1 MKTSTIPSFRR
12 EFFGDILRFNFGRF
26 DFELSGEMITVK
38 STPDLFDS
46 HRQTNFALIFDFIL

>member
-26 DFELSGEMITVK
+26 DSEISGEMKTVK